1 MVNDGYL
8 DAALEQFVEHLVVE
22 RGLAPLTLEAY
33 ASDLAG
39 LRAFLPT
46 LGRERW
52 DQVTL
57 PDLQS
62 FLDHLEGQGVG
73 PRSRARK
80 LSAVRQFY
88 RFLLREGLAANNP
101 LEWLDSP
108 KLPKGLPKV
117 LGLEEVD
124 RLLAAPDPATPLGQ
138 RDDAMLELLYA
149 TGLRVSELVG
159 LTVPQL
165 DLRRGVVRVQGK
177 GSKERL
183 VPMVFRAV
191 EKVQLYLQHIRPVL
205 LKGQKTQRLFLNR
218 SGRGLSRQGFW
229 KILKGYARQAELPP
243 HLSPHTLRH
252 SFATHLL
259 WRGADL
265 RALQLLLGHADI
277 STTQIYTHLHT
288 ARLQE
293 IHQQAH
299 PRG

>member
-1 MVNDGYL
+1 MVNNGYL

-33 ASDLAG
+33 SSDLAG

-57 PDLQS
+57 LDLQS
-62 FLDHLEGQGVG
+62 FLDHLEGQGTG

-80 LSAVRQFY
+80 LSAVRQFF

-177 GSKERL
+177 GNKERL

-229 KILKGYARQAELPP
+229 KILKGYARQAELPL

>member
-1 MVNDGYL
+1 MDH
-8 DAALEQFVEHLVVE
+8 ALEQFLNHLVVE
-22 RGLAPLTLEAY
+22 RGLAALTVEAY
-33 ASDLAG
+33 AHDLAG
-39 LRAFLPT
+39 LAAFLKQAGRDHWRHTT
-46 LGRERW
+46 LE
-52 DQVTL
+52 
-57 PDLQS
+57 DLQGY
-62 FLDHLEGQGVG
+62 LNDLEQHSVG

-80 LSAVRQFY
+80 LSAVRQLF
-88 RFLLREGLAANNP
+88 RFLLREGLTAHNP
-101 LEWLDSP
+101 LEWVDSP

-159 LTVPQL
+159 LTIPQL

-191 EKVQLYLQHIRPVL
+191 EKLQLYLQHVRPVL
-205 LKGQKTQRLFLNR
+205 LKGPKTQRLFLNR
-218 SGRGLSRQGFW
+218 SGQGLSRQGFW
-229 KILKGYARQAELPP
+229 KILKGYARQAGLPL

-259 WRGADL
+259 WQGADL
-265 RALQLLLGHADI
+265 RALQLMLGHADI

-293 IHQQAH
+293 IHHQAH

>member
-1 MVNDGYL
+1 MVNNGYL

-46 LGRERW
+46 LRPGKVGSSHAAGPAKFPGPSGRAGGRTP
-52 DQVTL
+52 Q
-57 PDLQS
+57 P
-62 FLDHLEGQGVG
+62 G
-73 PRSRARK
+73 PETQRRPP
-80 LSAVRQFY
+80 VF
-88 RFLLREGLAANNP
+88 RFLLREGLTANNP

-124 RLLAAPDPATPLGQ
+124 RLLAAPDPTTPLGQ

-177 GSKERL
+177 GAKNGWCPWFFEPWRRCSSTCSTSAR
-183 VPMVFRAV
+183 FCSRA
-191 EKVQLYLQHIRPVL
+191 KKP
-205 LKGQKTQRLFLNR
+205 KD
-218 SGRGLSRQGFW
+218 
-229 KILKGYARQAELPP
+229 
-243 HLSPHTLRH
+243 
-252 SFATHLL
+252 SF
-259 WRGADL
+259 
-265 RALQLLLGHADI
+265 
-277 STTQIYTHLHT
+277 
-288 ARLQE
+288 
-293 IHQQAH
+293 
-299 PRG
+299 

>member
-1 MVNDGYL
+1 MDH
-8 DAALEQFVEHLVVE
+8 ALEQFLQHLVVE
-22 RGLAPLTLEAY
+22 RGLAPLTVEAY
-33 ASDLAG
+33 AHDLAG
-39 LRAFLPT
+39 LASFIKETDRQHWRDISF
-46 LGRERW
+46 E
-52 DQVTL
+52 
-57 PDLQS
+57 DLQHY
-62 FLDHLEGQGVG
+62 LDDLEQQGVG

-80 LSAVRQFY
+80 LSAVRQFF
-88 RFLLREGLAANNP
+88 RFLLREGLTAQNP
-101 LEWLDSP
+101 LEWVDSP
-108 KLPKGLPKV
+108 KLPRGLPKV
-117 LGLEEVD
+117 LGLEEVE

-191 EKVQLYLQHIRPVL
+191 EKLQLYLQHVRPVL
-205 LKGQKTQRLFLNR
+205 LKRQKTPRLFLNR
-218 SGRGLSRQGFW
+218 SGKGLSRQGFW
-229 KILKGYARQAELPP
+229 KILKGYARKIGLPA

-259 WRGADL
+259 WQGADL
-265 RALQLLLGHADI
+265 RALQLMLGHADI

-288 ARLQE
+288 ARLQK

>member
-1 MVNDGYL
+1 MDQ
-8 DAALEQFVEHLVVE
+8 ALEQFLQYLVVE
-22 RGLAPLTLEAY
+22 RGLASLTIEAY
-33 ASDLAG
+33 AHDLTG
-39 LRAFLPT
+39 LAAFLKNVRMKDWQSVD
-46 LGRERW
+46 LE
-52 DQVTL
+52 
-57 PDLQS
+57 DLQ
-62 FLDHLEGQGVG
+62 HYLEDLEQQKVG

-80 LSAVRQFY
+80 LSSIRQFF
-88 RFLLREGLAANNP
+88 RFLLRENLTHHNP

-124 RLLAAPDPATPLGQ
+124 KLLSAPDPTTPLGQ

-159 LTVPQL
+159 LIVPQL
-165 DLRRGVVRVQGK
+165 DLRRGVVRVEGK

-191 EKVQLYLQHIRPVL
+191 EKLQLYLQHIRPVL
-205 LKGQKTQRLFLNR
+205 LKGQKNQRVFLNR
-218 SGRGLSRQGFW
+218 SGKGLSRQGFW
-229 KILKGYARQAELPP
+229 KIIKGYARQANLPP

-259 WRGADL
+259 WQGADL
-265 RALQLLLGHADI
+265 RALQLMLGHADI

-293 IHQQAH
+293 VHQQSH

>member
-1 MVNDGYL
+1 MDK
-8 DAALEQFVEHLVVE
+8 AFEQFLQYCVVE
-22 RGLAPLTLEAY
+22 RGLAPLTVEAY
-33 ASDLAG
+33 AQDLAG
-39 LRAFLPT
+39 LVSFLPERQDWRAIT
-46 LGRERW
+46 LE
-52 DQVTL
+52 
-57 PDLQS
+57 DLQH
-62 FLDHLEGQGVG
+62 FLADLEKQGVG

-80 LSAVRQFY
+80 LSSIRQFF
-88 RFLLREGLAANNP
+88 RFLLREGQTDHNP
-101 LEWLDSP
+101 LEWLNSP

-124 RLLAAPDPATPLGQ
+124 RLLATPDPATPLGQ

-159 LTVPQL
+159 LTLPQL

-191 EKVQLYLQHIRPVL
+191 EKLQLYLQHIRPVL
-205 LKGQKTQRLFLNR
+205 LKGQKNQRLFLNR
-218 SGRGLSRQGFW
+218 SGKGLSRQGFW
-229 KILKGYARQAELPP
+229 KILKGYARQAGLPP

-259 WRGADL
+259 WQGADL

>member
-1 MVNDGYL
+1 MDQ
-8 DAALEQFVEHLVVE
+8 ALEQFFQYLVVE
-22 RGLAPLTLEAY
+22 RGLAPLTVEAY
-33 ASDLAG
+33 AADLAG
-39 LRAFLPT
+39 LAAFLPPGQDWRD
-46 LGRERW
+46 LALE
-52 DQVTL
+52 
-57 PDLQS
+57 DLQR
-62 FLDHLEGQGVG
+62 FLAALEQQGVG

-80 LSAVRQFY
+80 LSAIRQFC
-88 RFLLREGLAANNP
+88 RFLLREGHTDRNP
-101 LEWLDSP
+101 LEWLDAP

-124 RLLAAPDPATPLGQ
+124 RLLAAPDPTTPLGQ

-159 LTVPQL
+159 LTLPQL

-191 EKVQLYLQHIRPVL
+191 EKLQLYLQHIRPVL
-205 LKGQKTQRLFLNR
+205 LKGHKTQRLFLNR
-218 SGRGLSRQGFW
+218 AGQGLSRQGFW
-229 KILKGYARQAELPP
+229 KILKGYARQAGLPP

-259 WRGADL
+259 WQGADL

>member
-1 MVNDGYL
+1 MDEP
-8 DAALEQFVEHLVVE
+8 LEQFLQHLVVE
-22 RGLAPLTLEAY
+22 RGLAPLTVEAY
-33 ASDLAG
+33 ARDLAG
-39 LRAFLPT
+39 LAAFLRAA
-46 LGRERW
+46 GQEQW
-52 DQVTL
+52 SAVTL
-57 PDLQS
+57 EDLQRY
-62 FLDHLEGQGVG
+62 LEDLEQQGVG

-80 LSAVRQFY
+80 LSAVRQFF
-88 RFLLREGLAANNP
+88 RFLLRENLTLQNP
-101 LEWLDSP
+101 LEWLNSP

-124 RLLAAPDPATPLGQ
+124 RLLAAPDPTTPLGQ

-177 GSKERL
+177 GAKERL

-191 EKVQLYLQHIRPVL
+191 EKLQLYLQHIRPVL
-205 LKGQKTQRLFLNR
+205 LKNQKSQRLFLNR
-218 SGRGLSRQGFW
+218 AGTGLSRQGFW
-229 KILKGYARQAELPP
+229 KILKGYARQAGLPP

-259 WRGADL
+259 WQGADL
-265 RALQLLLGHADI
+265 RALQLMLGHADI

>member
-1 MVNDGYL
+1 MDQS
-8 DAALEQFVEHLVVE
+8 LEQFLQHLVVE
-22 RGLAPLTLEAY
+22 RGLAPLTVEAY
-33 ASDLAG
+33 AHDLTGLAAF
-39 LRAFLPT
+39 LRAA
-46 LGRERW
+46 GQEQW
-52 DQVTL
+52 SAVTL
-57 PDLQS
+57 EDLQGY
-62 FLDHLEGQGVG
+62 LGDLEQQGVG

-80 LSAVRQFY
+80 LSAVRQFF
-88 RFLLREGLAANNP
+88 RFLLRENLTDHNP

-108 KLPKGLPKV
+108 KLPKGMPKV
-117 LGLEEVD
+117 LGLEEVE
-124 RLLAAPDPATPLGQ
+124 RLLAAPDPTTPLGQ

-165 DLRRGVVRVQGK
+165 DLRRGVVRVLGK
-177 GSKERL
+177 GAKERL
-183 VPMVFRAV
+183 VPMVFQAV
-191 EKVQLYLQHIRPVL
+191 EKIQLYLQHIRPVL
-205 LKGQKTQRLFLNR
+205 LKNQRSQRLFLNR
-218 SGRGLSRQGFW
+218 SGTGLSRQGFW
-229 KILKGYARQAELPP
+229 KILKGYARQAGLPP

-259 WRGADL
+259 WQGADL
-265 RALQLLLGHADI
+265 RALQLMLGHADI

>member
-1 MVNDGYL
+1 MVNNGYL

>member
-1 MVNDGYL
+1 MVQNGYL
-8 DAALEQFVEHLVVE
+8 DAALEQFIEHLVVE

-33 ASDLAG
+33 ANDLAG
-39 LRAFLPT
+39 LRSFLIT
-46 LGRERW
+46 LGRGDW
-52 DQVTL
+52 GQVTL

-62 FLDHLEGQGVG
+62 FLDDLERQGAG
-73 PRSRARK
+73 ARSRARK
-80 LSAVRQFY
+80 LSAVRQFF
-88 RFLLREGLAANNP
+88 RFLLRENLADHNP

-108 KLPKGLPKV
+108 KLPQGLPKV

-124 RLLAAPDPATPLGQ
+124 RLLAAPDPGTPLGQ

-159 LTVPQL
+159 LTLTQL

-177 GSKERL
+177 GAKERL

-191 EKVQLYLQHIRPVL
+191 EKLQLYLQHIRPVL

>member
-1 MVNDGYL
+1 MDEP
-8 DAALEQFVEHLVVE
+8 LEQFLQHLVVE
-22 RGLAPLTLEAY
+22 RGLAPLTVEAY
-33 ASDLAG
+33 ARDLAG
-39 LRAFLPT
+39 LAAFLRPA
-46 LGRERW
+46 GQEQW
-52 DQVTL
+52 SAVTL
-57 PDLQS
+57 EDLQRY
-62 FLDHLEGQGVG
+62 LEDLEQQGVG

-80 LSAVRQFY
+80 LSAVRQFF
-88 RFLLREGLAANNP
+88 RFLLRENLTDHNP

-124 RLLAAPDPATPLGQ
+124 RLLAAPDPTTPLGQ

-177 GSKERL
+177 GAKERL

-191 EKVQLYLQHIRPVL
+191 EKLQLYLQHIRPVL
-205 LKGQKTQRLFLNR
+205 LKNQKSQRLFLNR
-218 SGRGLSRQGFW
+218 AGTGLSRQGFW
-229 KILKGYARQAELPP
+229 KILKGYARQAGLPS

-259 WRGADL
+259 WQGADL
-265 RALQLLLGHADI
+265 RALQLMLGHADI

>member
-1 MVNDGYL
+1 MDH
-8 DAALEQFVEHLVVE
+8 ALEQFLHHLVVE
-22 RGLAPLTLEAY
+22 RGLAPLTVEAY
-33 ASDLAG
+33 SHDLAG
-39 LRAFLPT
+39 LAIFLKQA
-46 LGRERW
+46 GREHW
-52 DQVTL
+52 GKSKMG
-57 PDLQS
+57 DLQCY
-62 FLDHLEGQGVG
+62 LDHLEGQGVG

-205 LKGQKTQRLFLNR
+205 LQGQKTQRLFLNR

>member
-1 MVNDGYL
+1 ME
-8 DAALEQFVEHLVVE
+8 APLEQFLQHLIVE
-22 RGLAPLTLEAY
+22 RGLAPLTVEAY
-33 ASDLAG
+33 AQDLKG
-39 LRAFLPT
+39 LA
-46 LGRERW
+46 
-52 DQVTL
+52 
-57 PDLQS
+57 S
-62 FLDHLEGQGVG
+62 FLKQIGQEQWANVILEELQRYLENLEEQGVG

-80 LSAVRQFY
+80 LSAVRQFF
-88 RFLLREGLAANNP
+88 RFLLRENLTGHNP
-101 LEWLDSP
+101 LERLDSP

-124 RLLAAPDPATPLGQ
+124 RLLAAPDPTTPLGQ

-191 EKVQLYLQHIRPVL
+191 EKLQLYVQHIRPVL
-205 LKGQKTQRLFLNR
+205 LKNQKSQRLFLNR
-218 SGRGLSRQGFW
+218 SGTGLSRQGFW
-229 KILKGYARQAELPP
+229 KILKGYARQAGLPP
-243 HLSPHTLRH
+243 TLSPHTLRH

-259 WRGADL
+259 WQGADL
-265 RALQLLLGHADI
+265 RALQLMLGHADI

-293 IHQQAH
+293 IHKQAH

>member
-1 MVNDGYL
+1 MDQP
-8 DAALEQFVEHLVVE
+8 LEQFLQHLVVE
-22 RGLAPLTLEAY
+22 RGLAPLTVEAY
-33 ASDLAG
+33 ATDLKGLAVF
-39 LRAFLPT
+39 LRAAGQEHWSAVVL
-46 LGRERW
+46 E
-52 DQVTL
+52 
-57 PDLQS
+57 DLQRY
-62 FLDHLEGQGVG
+62 LADLEQQGVG

-80 LSAVRQFY
+80 LSAVRQFF
-88 RFLLREGLAANNP
+88 RFLLRENLTSANP
-101 LEWLDSP
+101 LEWLDAP

-117 LGLEEVD
+117 LGLEEVE
-124 RLLAAPDPATPLGQ
+124 RLLAAPDPTTPLGQ

-165 DLRRGVVRVQGK
+165 DLRRGVVRVLGK

-183 VPMVFRAV
+183 VPMVFQAV
-191 EKVQLYLQHIRPVL
+191 EKLQIYLQHIRPVL
-205 LKGQKTQRLFLNR
+205 LKNQKSQRLFLNR
-218 SGRGLSRQGFW
+218 SGTGLSRQGFW
-229 KILKGYARQAELPP
+229 KILKGYARQAGLPP
-243 HLSPHTLRH
+243 TLSPHTLRH

-259 WRGADL
+259 WHGADL
-265 RALQLLLGHADI
+265 RALQLMLGHADI

>member
-1 MVNDGYL
+1 MANNGYL

>member
-1 MVNDGYL
+1 MDQS
-8 DAALEQFVEHLVVE
+8 LEQFLQHLVVE
-22 RGLAPLTLEAY
+22 RGLAPLTVEAY
-33 ASDLAG
+33 AHDLTGLAAF
-39 LRAFLPT
+39 LRAA
-46 LGRERW
+46 GQAQW
-52 DQVTL
+52 SAVTL
-57 PDLQS
+57 EDLQGY
-62 FLDHLEGQGVG
+62 LGDLEQQGVG

-80 LSAVRQFY
+80 LSAVRQFF
-88 RFLLREGLAANNP
+88 RFLLRENLTDHNP

-117 LGLEEVD
+117 LGLEEVE
-124 RLLAAPDPATPLGQ
+124 RLLAAPDPTTPLGQ

-165 DLRRGVVRVQGK
+165 DLRRGVVRVLGK
-177 GSKERL
+177 GAKERL
-183 VPMVFRAV
+183 VPMVFQAV
-191 EKVQLYLQHIRPVL
+191 EKIQLYLQHIRPVL
-205 LKGQKTQRLFLNR
+205 LKNQRSQRLFLNR
-218 SGRGLSRQGFW
+218 SGTGLSRQGFW
-229 KILKGYARQAELPP
+229 KILKGYARQAGLPP

-259 WRGADL
+259 WQGADL
-265 RALQLLLGHADI
+265 RALQLMLGHADI

>member
-1 MVNDGYL
+1 
-8 DAALEQFVEHLVVE
+8 
-22 RGLAPLTLEAY
+22 
-33 ASDLAG
+33 
-39 LRAFLPT
+39 
-46 LGRERW
+46 
-52 DQVTL
+52 
-57 PDLQS
+57 
-62 FLDHLEGQGVG
+62 
-73 PRSRARK
+73 
-80 LSAVRQFY
+80 
-88 RFLLREGLAANNP
+88 
-101 LEWLDSP
+101 
-108 KLPKGLPKV
+108 
-117 LGLEEVD
+117 
-124 RLLAAPDPATPLGQ
+124 LAAPDPATPLGQ

-183 VPMVFRAV
+183 IPMVFRAV
-191 EKVQLYLQHIRPVL
+191 EKLQLYLQHNRPVL
-205 LKGQKTQRLFLNR
+205 LKGKKNQRLFLNR
-218 SGRGLSRQGFW
+218 AGNGLSRQGFW
-229 KILKGYARQAELPP
+229 KILKGYARQAALPP

-259 WRGADL
+259 WQGADL
-265 RALQLLLGHADI
+265 RALQLMLGHADI

>member
-1 MVNDGYL
+1 MDQT
-8 DAALEQFVEHLVVE
+8 LEQFFHHLIVE
-22 RGLAPLTLEAY
+22 RGLAPLTVEAY
-33 ASDLAG
+33 GRDLAG
-39 LRAFLPT
+39 LAAFVKER
-46 LGRERW
+46 GRESWREI
-52 DQVTL
+52 TL
-57 PDLQS
+57 EDLQQ
-62 FLDHLEGQGVG
+62 FLNDLAQEGVG

-80 LSAVRQFY
+80 LSAVRQFF
-88 RFLLREGLAANNP
+88 RFLLREGLADHNP

-124 RLLAAPDPATPLGQ
+124 RLLAAPDPTTPLGQ
-138 RDDAMLELLYA
+138 RDDTMLELLYA

-165 DLRRGVVRVQGK
+165 DLRRGVVRVLGK

-191 EKVQLYLQHIRPVL
+191 EKLQLYVQHIRPTL
-205 LKGQKTQRLFLNR
+205 LKGQKSQKLFLNR
-218 SGRGLSRQGFW
+218 AGKGLSRQGFW
-229 KILKGYARQAELPP
+229 KILKGYASQAGLPP

-259 WRGADL
+259 WQGADL

-293 IHQQAH
+293 IHQQTH

>member
-1 MVNDGYL
+1 MDH
-8 DAALEQFVEHLVVE
+8 ALELFLQYVVVE
-22 RGLAPLTLEAY
+22 RGLANLTVAAYAHDLTGLATFLKRTGKESWHTTTLE
-33 ASDLAG
+33 
-39 LRAFLPT
+39 
-46 LGRERW
+46 
-52 DQVTL
+52 
-57 PDLQS
+57 DLQ
-62 FLDHLEGQGVG
+62 HYLEDLEQQGVG

-80 LSAVRQFY
+80 LSAVRQFF
-88 RFLLREGLAANNP
+88 RFLLRENLTAHNP

-124 RLLAAPDPATPLGQ
+124 RLLAAPDSTTPLGQ

-149 TGLRVSELVG
+149 TGLRGSELVG
-159 LTVPQL
+159 LTLPQL

-191 EKVQLYLQHIRPVL
+191 EKLQLYLQHIRPVL
-205 LKGQKTQRLFLNR
+205 LKGQKNQRLFLNR
-218 SGRGLSRQGFW
+218 AGKGLSRQGFW
-229 KILKGYARQAELPP
+229 KILKGYARQADLPL

-259 WRGADL
+259 WQGADL
-265 RALQLLLGHADI
+265 RALQLMLGHADI

>member
-1 MVNDGYL
+1 MDQTL
-8 DAALEQFVEHLVVE
+8 QQFLQHLVVE
-22 RGLAPLTLEAY
+22 RGLAPLTVEAY
-33 ASDLAG
+33 AHDLTGLAAF
-39 LRAFLPT
+39 LRAA
-46 LGRERW
+46 GQAQW
-52 DQVTL
+52 SAVTL
-57 PDLQS
+57 EDLQGY
-62 FLDHLEGQGVG
+62 LGDLEQQGVG

-80 LSAVRQFY
+80 LSAVRQFF
-88 RFLLREGLAANNP
+88 RFLLRENLTDHNP

-117 LGLEEVD
+117 LGLEEVE
-124 RLLAAPDPATPLGQ
+124 RLLAAPDPTTPLGQ

-165 DLRRGVVRVQGK
+165 DLRRGVVRVLGK
-177 GSKERL
+177 GAKERL
-183 VPMVFRAV
+183 VPMVFQAV
-191 EKVQLYLQHIRPVL
+191 EKIQLYLQHIRPVL
-205 LKGQKTQRLFLNR
+205 LKNQRSQRLFLNR
-218 SGRGLSRQGFW
+218 SGTGLSRQGFW
-229 KILKGYARQAELPP
+229 KILKGYARQAGLPP

-259 WRGADL
+259 WQGADL
-265 RALQLLLGHADI
+265 RALQLMLGHADI

>member
-1 MVNDGYL
+1 MDQS
-8 DAALEQFVEHLVVE
+8 LEQFLQHLVVE
-22 RGLAPLTLEAY
+22 RGLAPLTVEAY
-33 ASDLAG
+33 AHDLTGLAAF
-39 LRAFLPT
+39 LRAV
-46 LGRERW
+46 GQEQW
-52 DQVTL
+52 SAVTL
-57 PDLQS
+57 EDLQGY
-62 FLDHLEGQGVG
+62 LGDLEQQGVG

-80 LSAVRQFY
+80 LSAVRQFF
-88 RFLLREGLAANNP
+88 RFLLRENLTDHNP

-108 KLPKGLPKV
+108 KVPKGLPKV
-117 LGLEEVD
+117 LGLEEVE
-124 RLLAAPDPATPLGQ
+124 RLLAAPDPTTPLGQ

-165 DLRRGVVRVQGK
+165 DLRRGVVRVLGK
-177 GSKERL
+177 GAKERL
-183 VPMVFRAV
+183 VPMVFQAV
-191 EKVQLYLQHIRPVL
+191 EKIQLYLQHIRPVL
-205 LKGQKTQRLFLNR
+205 LKNQRSQRLFLNR
-218 SGRGLSRQGFW
+218 SGTGLSRQGFW
-229 KILKGYARQAELPP
+229 KILKGYARQAGLPP

-259 WRGADL
+259 WQGADL
-265 RALQLLLGHADI
+265 RALQLMLGHADI

>member
-1 MVNDGYL
+1 MDQP
-8 DAALEQFVEHLVVE
+8 LEQFLQHLVVE
-22 RGLAPLTLEAY
+22 RGLAPLTVEAY
-33 ASDLAG
+33 AHDLAG
-39 LRAFLPT
+39 LAAFLRTAGPAQ
-46 LGRERW
+46 W
-52 DQVTL
+52 AAVTL
-57 PDLQS
+57 EDLQRY
-62 FLDHLEGQGVG
+62 LEDLEQQGVG

-80 LSAVRQFY
+80 LSAVRQFF
-88 RFLLREGLAANNP
+88 RFLLRENLTDHTP

-117 LGLEEVD
+117 LGLEEVE
-124 RLLAAPDPATPLGQ
+124 RLLAAPDPTTPLGQ

-165 DLRRGVVRVQGK
+165 DLRRGVVRVLGK
-177 GSKERL
+177 GAKERL

-191 EKVQLYLQHIRPVL
+191 EKLQLYLQHIRPVL
-205 LKGQKTQRLFLNR
+205 LKNQKSQRLFLNR
-218 SGRGLSRQGFW
+218 SGTGLSRQGFW
-229 KILKGYARQAELPP
+229 KILKGYARQAGLPP

-259 WRGADL
+259 WQGADL
-265 RALQLLLGHADI
+265 RALQLMLGHADI

>member
-1 MVNDGYL
+1 MDQT
-8 DAALEQFVEHLVVE
+8 LEQFLQHLVVE
-22 RGLAPLTLEAY
+22 RGLAPLTVEAY
-33 ASDLAG
+33 AHDLTGLAAF
-39 LRAFLPT
+39 LRAA
-46 LGRERW
+46 GQEQW
-52 DQVTL
+52 SIVTL
-57 PDLQS
+57 EDLQGY
-62 FLDHLEGQGVG
+62 LGDLEQQGVG

-80 LSAVRQFY
+80 LSAVRQFF
-88 RFLLREGLAANNP
+88 RFLLRENLTDHNP

-117 LGLEEVD
+117 LGLEEVE
-124 RLLAAPDPATPLGQ
+124 RLLAAPDPTTPLGQ

-165 DLRRGVVRVQGK
+165 DLRRGVVRVLGK
-177 GSKERL
+177 GAKERL
-183 VPMVFRAV
+183 VPMVFQAV
-191 EKVQLYLQHIRPVL
+191 EKIQLYLQHIRPVL
-205 LKGQKTQRLFLNR
+205 LKNQRSQRLFLNR
-218 SGRGLSRQGFW
+218 SGTGLSRQGFW
-229 KILKGYARQAELPP
+229 KILKGYARQAGLPP

-259 WRGADL
+259 WQGADL
-265 RALQLLLGHADI
+265 RALQLMLGHADI

>member
-1 MVNDGYL
+1 MDR
-8 DAALEQFVEHLVVE
+8 ALEQFLHHLIVE

-33 ASDLAG
+33 AHDLAG
-39 LRAFLPT
+39 LSSLLKE
-46 LGRERW
+46 LGRGNWREIS
-52 DQVTL
+52 L
-57 PDLQS
+57 EDLQH
-62 FLDHLEGQGVG
+62 FLADLEQQGVG

-80 LSAVRQFY
+80 LSAVRQFF
-88 RFLLREGLAANNP
+88 RFLLREGLTDHNP

-124 RLLAAPDPATPLGQ
+124 RLLAAPDPGTPLGQ

-177 GSKERL
+177 GAKERL

-191 EKVQLYLQHIRPVL
+191 EKLQLYLQHIRPVL
-205 LKGQKTQRLFLNR
+205 LKGQKTQKLFLNR
-218 SGRGLSRQGFW
+218 SGKGLSRQGFW
-229 KILKGYARQAELPP
+229 KILKGYARQAGLPP

-259 WRGADL
+259 WQGADL
-265 RALQLLLGHADI
+265 RALQLMLGHADI

>member
-1 MVNDGYL
+1 MDQT
-8 DAALEQFVEHLVVE
+8 LEQFLQHLVVE

-33 ASDLAG
+33 AHDLAG
-39 LRAFLPT
+39 LSAFLKQAGKETWQAIT
-46 LGRERW
+46 LE
-52 DQVTL
+52 
-57 PDLQS
+57 DLQ
-62 FLDHLEGQGVG
+62 LYLGDLEQQGVG

-80 LSAVRQFY
+80 ISAVRQFF
-88 RFLLREGLAANNP
+88 RFLLRENLTGHNP

-117 LGLEEVD
+117 LGLEEVE
-124 RLLAAPDPATPLGQ
+124 RLLAAPDPTTPLGQ

-183 VPMVFRAV
+183 IPMVFRAV
-191 EKVQLYLQHIRPVL
+191 EKLQLYLQHIRPVL
-205 LKGQKTQRLFLNR
+205 LKGQKNQKLFLNR
-218 SGRGLSRQGFW
+218 AGNGLSRQGFW
-229 KILKGYARQAELPP
+229 KILKGYARQIGLPP

-259 WRGADL
+259 WQGADL
-265 RALQLLLGHADI
+265 RALQLMLGHADI

>member
-1 MVNDGYL
+1 MANNDYL

-39 LRAFLPT
+39 LRAFLPA

-62 FLDHLEGQGVG
+62 FLDHLEGQGTG

-88 RFLLREGLAANNP
+88 RFLLREGLAPNNP

>member
-1 MVNDGYL
+1 MDQT
-8 DAALEQFVEHLVVE
+8 LEQFLQHLVVE
-22 RGLAPLTLEAY
+22 RGLAPLTVEAY
-33 ASDLAG
+33 AHDLTGLAAF
-39 LRAFLPT
+39 LRAA
-46 LGRERW
+46 GQEQW
-52 DQVTL
+52 SIVTL
-57 PDLQS
+57 EDLQGY
-62 FLDHLEGQGVG
+62 LGDLEQQGVG

-80 LSAVRQFY
+80 LSAVRQFF
-88 RFLLREGLAANNP
+88 RFLLRENLTDHNP

-108 KLPKGLPKV
+108 KVPKGLPKV
-117 LGLEEVD
+117 LGLEEVE
-124 RLLAAPDPATPLGQ
+124 RLLAAPDPTTPLGQ

-165 DLRRGVVRVQGK
+165 DLRRGVVRVLGK
-177 GSKERL
+177 GAKERL
-183 VPMVFRAV
+183 VPMVFQAV
-191 EKVQLYLQHIRPVL
+191 EKIQLYLQHIRPVL
-205 LKGQKTQRLFLNR
+205 LKNQRSQRLFLNR
-218 SGRGLSRQGFW
+218 SGTGLSRQGFW
-229 KILKGYARQAELPP
+229 KILKGYARQAGLPP

-259 WRGADL
+259 WQGADL
-265 RALQLLLGHADI
+265 RALQLMLGHADI

>member
-1 MVNDGYL
+1 MDEP
-8 DAALEQFVEHLVVE
+8 LEQFLQHMVVE
-22 RGLAPLTLEAY
+22 RGLAPLTVEAY
-33 ASDLAG
+33 ARDLAG
-39 LRAFLPT
+39 LAAFLRAAGQEQWSAVN
-46 LGRERW
+46 LE
-52 DQVTL
+52 
-57 PDLQS
+57 DLQRY
-62 FLDHLEGQGVG
+62 LEDLEQQGVG

-80 LSAVRQFY
+80 LSAVRQFF
-88 RFLLREGLAANNP
+88 RFLLRENLTLQNP
-101 LEWLDSP
+101 LEWLNSP
-108 KLPKGLPKV
+108 KLPKNLPKV

-124 RLLAAPDPATPLGQ
+124 RLLAAPDPTTPLGQ

-177 GSKERL
+177 GAKERL

-191 EKVQLYLQHIRPVL
+191 EKLQLYLQHIRPAL
-205 LKGQKTQRLFLNR
+205 LKNQKSQRLFLNR
-218 SGRGLSRQGFW
+218 AGTGLSRQGFW
-229 KILKGYARQAELPP
+229 KILKGYARQAGLPP

-259 WRGADL
+259 WQGADL
-265 RALQLLLGHADI
+265 RALQLMLGHADI